1 MQQQTEPIDDEQQG
15 QSRVNKQDP
24 ETIMRLS
31 LNKRWEKQKKYEEF
45 IEQSRQMWDQFTG
58 GSVASLNK
66 NKRLKK
72 KAEEALKKKEED
84 GEKERLKK
92 EQARK
97 LLSIKLRKQAEERR
111 IKAA

>member
-1 MQQQTEPIDDEQQG
+1 
-15 QSRVNKQDP
+15 
-24 ETIMRLS
+24 
-31 LNKRWEKQKKYEEF
+31 
-45 IEQSRQMWDQFTG
+45 MWDQFTG

-84 GEKERLKK
+84 SEKERLKK

-111 IKAA
+111 IKAV

>member
-1 MQQQTEPIDDEQQG
+1 
-15 QSRVNKQDP
+15 
-24 ETIMRLS
+24 
-31 LNKRWEKQKKYEEF
+31 
-45 IEQSRQMWDQFTG
+45 MWDQFTG

-84 GEKERLKK
+84 SEKERLKK

-111 IKAA
+111 IKAVQRAAMLEQILEEENKIKIATKSQTSSIEKLSEERDTESAKNQ

>member
-1 MQQQTEPIDDEQQG
+1 
-15 QSRVNKQDP
+15 
-24 ETIMRLS
+24 
-31 LNKRWEKQKKYEEF
+31 
-45 IEQSRQMWDQFTG
+45 MWDQFTG

-84 GEKERLKK
+84 SEKERLKK

-111 IKAA
+111 IKAVQRAAMLEQILEEENKIKIVTKSQTSSIEKLSEERDTESAKNQ

>member
-1 MQQQTEPIDDEQQG
+1 
-15 QSRVNKQDP
+15 
-24 ETIMRLS
+24 
-31 LNKRWEKQKKYEEF
+31 
-45 IEQSRQMWDQFTG
+45 MWDQFTG

-84 GEKERLKK
+84 TEKERLKK

-111 IKAA
+111 IKAVQRAAMLEQILEEENKIKIATKSQTSSIEKLSEERDTESAKN

>member
-1 MQQQTEPIDDEQQG
+1 
-15 QSRVNKQDP
+15 
-24 ETIMRLS
+24 
-31 LNKRWEKQKKYEEF
+31 
-45 IEQSRQMWDQFTG
+45 MWDQFTG

-111 IKAA
+111 IKAAQRAAMLEQILEEENKIKTATKSQTSSIEKLPEERDIESAKNQ

>member
-1 MQQQTEPIDDEQQG
+1 
-15 QSRVNKQDP
+15 
-24 ETIMRLS
+24 
-31 LNKRWEKQKKYEEF
+31 
-45 IEQSRQMWDQFTG
+45 MWDQFTG

-111 IKAA
+111 IKAAQRAAMLEQILEEENKIKTATKSQTSSIEKLSEERDIESAKNQ